1 MAVATFAQ
9 RFFIAAPAER
19 IYDHL
24 AEPQNYVGLSPLVVE
39 VRDLQTS
46 RDPQGYEVQRY
57 VSVERFNFLGFIRY
71 DNLIRVTT
79 TLTQPPAQLI
89 SEVDSPGWVHM
100 QFIFDLQ
107 PDAEGTWIEE
117 TVTAR
122 MPLPLRGFV
131 VSEATRVQQALA
143 RILTTR
149 MEGSTG

>member
-1 MAVATFAQ
+1 MAVETFAQ
-9 RFFIAAPAER
+9 RYFIAAPAAH

-24 AEPQNYVGLSPLVVE
+24 AAPTNYVGLSPLVVD
-39 VRDLQTS
+39 VRDVQTS
-46 RDPQGYEVQRY
+46 RDQQGREVQRY
-57 VSVERFNFLGFIRY
+57 LSVERFHFLGFIRY

-100 QFIFDLQ
+100 QFVFDFQ

-117 TVTAR
+117 TVTAQA
-122 MPLPLRGFV
+122 PLLLRRFV
-131 VSEATRVQQALA
+131 VAEAQRVQQALA

-149 MEGSTG
+149 MEELAG

>member
-1 MAVATFAQ
+1 MAVETFAQ

-24 AEPQNYVGLSPLVVE
+24 AQPQNYVGLSPLVVA
-39 VRDLQTS
+39 VRDIQFS
-46 RDPQGYEVQRY
+46 RDPLGREVQHY
-57 VSVERFNFLGFIRY
+57 VSVERFHFLGFIRY

-79 TLTQPPAQLI
+79 TLTQPPTQLI

-100 QFIFDLQ
+100 QFVFDLQ

-117 TVTAR
+117 SVTAR

-131 VSEATRVQQALA
+131 VAEAQRVQQALG

-149 MEGSTG
+149 MAESAG